1 MKVIEKT
8 FHSKIKETSLGIVI
22 ILTLIALVPIG
33 GSAFAQ
39 SGDLYCPP
47 GQECFCTPETGVWH
61 VLPKP
66 DGSGGLNI
74 NAGCDESNN

>member
-8 FHSKIKETSLGIVI
+8 FDSKIKETSLGIVI

-39 SGDLYCPP
+39 SGNLYCPP
-47 GQECFCTPETGVWH
+47 GQECIKTH
-61 VLPKP
+61 
-66 DGSGGLNI
+66 
-74 NAGCDESNN
+74 

>member
-1 MKVIEKT
+1 MKVIENTYYGKN
-8 FHSKIKETSLGIVI
+8 KEASLAIVI